1 MKRLAVLCI
10 PAAAAAVAVVVLL
23 PGAGSAQQ
31 AGGEQTFKLVEP
43 GKGAAFK
50 FVDIPPRAKR
60 NRPSSGDGFVFTTPL
75 NDASGARVGTLAAQC
90 TFTPLNKSICNGIF
104 HLKDGTIT
112 GTTELSD
119 SLTTHIAITGGTG
132 AYEGARG
139 TITSVDR
146 SHADNAPADDTVHLL
161 G

>member
-1 MKRLAVLCI
+1 MKRLVVLSI
-10 PAAAAAVAVVVLL
+10 PAAAAAVAMIILL

-50 FVDIPPRAKR
+50 FIDIPPRAKR
-60 NRPSSGDGFVFTTPL
+60 NRPSPGDGFVFTTPL
-75 NDASGARVGTLAAQC
+75 KDASGASAGTLTAQC
-90 TFTPLNKSICNGIF
+90 TFTPKNKSICNGIF
-104 HLKDGTIT
+104 RLKNGMIT
-112 GTTELSD
+112 GTTESSD
-119 SLTTHIAITGGTG
+119 SLTTVIAITGGTG

-139 TITSVDR
+139 TITSVNR
-146 SHADNAPADDTVHLL
+146 SRADNSPADDTVHIL